1 MVIWSLVALLPTAL
15 CGFDP
20 RASNNIAIYWDT
32 PVNIIPLAFL
42 TTIKNPT
49 SVNFANAGD
58 NCTTFPGTQL
68 LRCPQIDEATTWA
81 STLWS
86 MFGPPPSSPTT
97 NTTTLRPFGAASVD
111 GFDMDLEA
119 PSSNMAP
126 FASALRQLMDASSA
140 TTGRRYYLSA
150 APQCPFPD
158 AAMREMLEQVAFD
171 FVSVQFYNN
180 YCGAQGYVAGPG
192 GPGNFNFARWISA
205 GGLAGEPDGGR
216 EWGFDNHNR
225 DDSLD

>member
-1 MVIWSLVALLPTAL
+1 
-15 CGFDP
+15 
-20 RASNNIAIYWDT
+20 
-32 PVNIIPLAFL
+32 
-42 TTIKNPT
+42 
-49 SVNFANAGD
+49 
-58 NCTTFPGTQL
+58 
-68 LRCPQIDEATTWA
+68 
-81 STLWS
+81 

-97 NTTTLRPFGAASVD
+97 TTTLRPFGAASVD

-126 FASALRQLMDASSA
+126 FASALRQLMDASSV

-192 GPGNFNFARWISA
+192 APGNFNFARWDQWATGGESVNKGVKVLVGLPGSPTAA
-205 GGLAGEPDGGR
+205 GSGYVSGEQLRAVVQYARGFASFGGVMV
-216 EWGFDNHNR
+216 W
-225 DDSLD
+225 